1 MSQITFNSQEE
12 FEDAVMDVIKKRLV
26 IWLGDSTYCEGRRIT
41 VSLADDRDSAT
52 LPCEFTHDSTFL

>member
-26 IWLGDSTYCEGRRIT
+26 IWLGNSTYCEDRRIT
-41 VSLADDRDSAT
+41 VSLVDDSGPSA
-52 LPCEFTHDSTFL
+52 LPCEFTHDSAFL

>member
-26 IWLGDSTYCEGRRIT
+26 IWLDNSTYCDDRRIT
-41 VSLADDRDSAT
+41 VSLVDDRDSAA